1 LIDETCPFFI
11 VSAVLCY
18 AGPLPRHDDPQERL
32 FPL

>member
-1 LIDETCPFFI
+1 